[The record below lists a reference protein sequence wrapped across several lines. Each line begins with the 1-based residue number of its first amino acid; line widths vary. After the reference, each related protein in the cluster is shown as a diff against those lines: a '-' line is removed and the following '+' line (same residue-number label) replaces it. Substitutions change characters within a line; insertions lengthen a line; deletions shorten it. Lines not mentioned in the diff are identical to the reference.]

1 MQKMSQTDFA
11 NFFMDNFDSIDEI
24 FEFFDKISPL

>member
-1 MQKMSQTDFA
+1 MQKMSQIDLA